1 MKPVKPS
8 QLELDQVDSPKTR
21 EELLLQ
27 TMPHIDPNASAFK
40 AALAKVDQIAMEERA
55 REKLDEPDF
64 DWAKDDAVVFK
75 EQLATAVYF
84 NRFDDLVIRQQ
95 SPWSDDGSDVYVCIA
110 KPFQQVFLD
119 KLCDALGI
127 PSERGR

>member
-8 QLELDQVDSPKTR
+8 QLELDQANPTKTR

-27 TMPHIDPNASAFK
+27 TMPHIDPNAPAFK

-95 SPWSDDGSDVYVCIA
+95 SPGATTAATSTC
-110 KPFQQVFLD
+110 
-119 KLCDALGI
+119 AL
-127 PSERGR
+127 PSPSSKYFSTSFAMRWASSGRGR